1 MANRIRVEAARQ
13 WPIGG
18 RIQKKTSDAIGRS
31 QLINRPAIADIQSS
45 ASVVQLHA
53 VTVMGRL
60 FAVIQ
65 EYFIWRVLPTNSIA
79 YDRRQR

>member
-31 QLINRPAIADIQSS
+31 QLINRPAN
-45 ASVVQLHA
+45 VVQLHA